1 MSSKKVKEL
10 LKQMSTKEKVRQLLQ
25 INADFVKRD
34 IGTSATG
41 VSGNMNLTTEDVFG
55 VGSVL
60 NIGGAQN
67 ALEVRQ
73 KYLANSQN
81 KIPLLLMEDVI
92 HGFKTIFP
100 IPLAMAC
107 SFNMEIA
114 EKCAEIAATEAA
126 FNGVDVVFSPMI
138 NLCRDARWGRV
149 MEAYGEDP
157 FLNGEFGKACIRGYH
172 KGGVACCVKHFAAYG
187 AAESGRD
194 YNTTDVSEHTLREYY
209 LKAFRECLKENPEM
223 IMTSFNM
230 LNGLPVNADKHL
242 LVDILRKEWRYNG
255 VVISDYGAVLEMIN
269 HSFVETERECAE
281 ICANNRVDIEMMTA
295 SYLHNLPSLVEEGK
309 VSQKTIDEMVERV
322 LTLKEKLNLFEK
334 PLGKTDVKKAK
345 EYCLCEE
352 NRRLAKNAAKE
363 TFVLL
368 ENNGI
373 LPLRTG
379 QKVALV
385 GPLAAEKNI
394 LGAWACAGRAT
405 DAVSVLEG
413 VKKLLGRKVP
423 YSKGCELDLFSTDES
438 NIEQAV
444 QTAKQADVAIVC
456 VGEHSYSSGESA
468 SRSNITLPAVQVQ
481 LVRRLKQNNIPVVVV
496 LFTGR
501 PLALTELKPLAD
513 AILCV
518 WQPGTEGGNAIAET
532 LFGSNPSGKLV
543 SSFPRSV
550 GQCPVYYN
558 HFSTGRPKQN
568 DDFGG
573 PKYSSCFIDQYNSP
587 LYPFGYGLSYT
598 QFSYGV
604 PKISALEMH
613 RGETLTISVDVTNC
627 GDLFGK
633 ETVQLY
639 LRDKFGSCVRP
650 VKELKAF
657 CKLSLQP
664 QETQTATFTLT
675 EDMLKFY
682 RADGTYGAESG
693 EFDVFV
699 GADSAVE
706 AFTTFH
712 FCNHD

>member
-1 MSSKKVKEL
+1 MSSYRVKKM
-10 LKQMSTKEKVRQLLQ
+10 LKQMSLQEKVRQLLQ

-34 IGTSATG
+34 VGTSYTG
-41 VSGNMNLTTEDVFG
+41 VSGDMNLSAEDVFG
-55 VGSVL
+55 AGSVL

-73 KYLANSQN
+73 KYLANSKS

-107 SFNMEIA
+107 SFDVKLA
-114 EKCAEIAATEAA
+114 EKCAEIAGREATL
-126 FNGVDVVFSPMI
+126 NGVDVVFSPMI

-157 FLNGEFGKACIRGYH
+157 FLNGEFGKACTRGYH
-172 KGGVACCVKHFAAYG
+172 KGGVACCVKHFVAYG
-187 AAESGRD
+187 SAESGRD

-209 LKAFRECLKENPEM
+209 LKAFRECLMENPEM

-230 LNGLPVNADKHL
+230 LNGLPVNANKRL
-242 LVDILRKEWRYNG
+242 LVDILRKEWHYNG
-255 VVISDYGAVLEMIN
+255 VVISDYGAVVEMIN
-269 HSFVETERECAE
+269 HSYVETEKECAE
-281 ICANNRVDIEMMTA
+281 ICANNCVDIEMMTA
-295 SYLHNLPSLVEEGK
+295 SYLHNLPTLVEEGK
-309 VSQKTIDEMVERV
+309 VSLTTVNKMVERV

-334 PLGKTDVKKAK
+334 PLGKTDVEVAK

-352 NRRLAKNAAKE
+352 NRKLAKLAAME

-368 ENNGI
+368 ENNDI
-373 LPLRTG
+373 LPLSTS
-379 QKVALV
+379 QNVALV
-385 GPLAAEKNI
+385 GPLADEKNI

-413 VKKLLGRKVP
+413 VEKMLGRKVS
-423 YSKGCELDLFSTDES
+423 YSKGCDVDLLSTDES
-438 NIEQAV
+438 QINLAV
-444 QTAKQADVAIVC
+444 QTAMQKDVAIVC

-468 SRSNITLPAVQVQ
+468 SRTDITLPAVQVE
-481 LVRRLKQNNIPVVVV
+481 LIRRLKQNNIPVVVV

-501 PLALTELKPLAD
+501 PLVLTEIKPLAD

-518 WQPGTEGGNAIAET
+518 WQPGTEGGNAVAET
-532 LFGSNPSGKLV
+532 LFGSCPSGKLV
-543 SSFPRSV
+543 SSFPRNV
-550 GQCPVYYN
+550 GQCPIYYN

-573 PKYSSCFIDQYNSP
+573 PKYSSCYIDQYNSP

-598 QFSYGV
+598 QFRYGA
-604 PKISALEMH
+604 PKISAKDMKQ
-613 RGETLTISVDVTNC
+613 GETLQVTVAVTNC
-627 GDLFGK
+627 GNLFGK

-639 LRDKFGSCVRP
+639 LRDKFASCVRP

-664 QETQTATFTLT
+664 QETKTATFTVT

-682 RADGTYGAESG
+682 RTDGTYGAESG

-699 GADSAVE
+699 GKDSTVE
-706 AFTTFH
+706 AFATFK
-712 FCNHD
+712 FYE